1 MLFSV
6 NCVEDKP
13 SVRGN
18 STELVEAAKL
28 QPDIAQLIHY
38 HASVFSIP
46 KGLPPHR
53 LQDHHIHLNLESQPV
68 NV

>member
-6 NCVEDKP
+6 NCVEDKL

-18 STELVEAAKL
+18 STKLVEAAKL

-46 KGLPPHR
+46 EGLPPHR